1 MAATS
6 RHQLIDGLRVLQAQE
21 QGTLFKQ
28 ARLNVALCYPS
39 PYHVGMSSLGFQTI
53 YREVHAHPEATAE
66 RVFLPDDVDA
76 WRAVRAVPASI
87 ETQRPLDQF
96 DLLAFSVAYELEL
109 TGLFEL
115 LESAGFPARREAR
128 SEQMPLVVA
137 GGPLTFS
144 NPDPL
149 EPFVD
154 VLVQGE
160 GEDLVAPLLDAV
172 LAGGGK
178 RAILERL
185 AKIPGFRVPGISA
198 ESTRGF
204 VCKAADGRLPARSQ
218 IVTQNTELRG
228 MFLIEPER
236 GCSRGCH
243 YCVMRRT
250 TNGGMR
256 TVPPERVLS
265 LIPEGVKRV
274 GLVGAAVTDHPQI
287 TELLETLARDGKEV
301 GISSLRADRLTPRL
315 VNALKACGAQV
326 LTVAS
331 DGPSQRLRDLVDR
344 KHSEAQIVRAAEMA
358 KAAGFKRLKV
368 YNVVGLPTETDED
381 IDELVRFSIEL
392 SRILPVALGV
402 APFAAKRNTPLDG
415 APFAGI
421 DVVDKRL
428 ERLRRGL
435 KGRAELRP
443 TSARW
448 AWVEYVMAQCG
459 PEAGLAAYDAWKAGG
474 AFAAWKKAIAAHDLR
489 PFEARR
495 TPDGRR
501 NASAWPTVGQRSGP
515 LQVPAGGEGEHVP
528 AQLVTDW
535 GPLELKDRPR

>member
-1 MAATS
+1 VS
-6 RHQLIDGLRVLQAQE
+6 NQRHQLLDGLRGLLADEV
-21 QGTLFKQ
+21 GTLFKD
-28 ARLNVALCYPS
+28 ARLEVALCYPS
-39 PYHVGMSSLGFQTI
+39 PYHVGMSSLGFQAI

-66 RVFLPDDVDA
+66 RVFLPDDVEA
-76 WRAVRAVPASI
+76 WKKAKLVPASI
-87 ETQRPLDQF
+87 ERLKPLNQF
-96 DLLAFSVAYELEL
+96 GLLAFSVAYELEL
-109 TGLFEL
+109 PGLFEL
-115 LESAGFPARREAR
+115 LELSGFASLREAR
-128 SEQMPLVVA
+128 PDDAPLVVA

-154 VLVQGE
+154 VLIQGE
-160 GEDLVAPLLDAV
+160 AEDLIAPLLDAV

-178 RAILERL
+178 RAVLERL
-185 AKIPGFRVPGISA
+185 AHRPGFRVPGLSPEA
-198 ESTRGF
+198 TRGF
-204 VCKAADGRLPARSQ
+204 VFKATDARLPARSQ
-218 IVTQNTELRG
+218 IITPHTELRS

-243 YCVMRRT
+243 YCVLRRT

-256 TVPPERVLS
+256 TVPPERVLE
-265 LIPEGVKRV
+265 LIPPHAKRV
-274 GLVGAAVTDHPQI
+274 GLVGAAVTDHPRI
-287 TELLETLARDGKEV
+287 IELLEALVRGGKEV
-301 GISSLRADRLTPRL
+301 GVSSLRAERLTPPL
-315 VNALKACGAQV
+315 VQALRDGGATV

-344 KHSEAQIVRAAEMA
+344 KHSEVQIVRAAELA
-358 KAAGFKRLKV
+358 KAHGMKRLKI
-368 YNVVGLPTETDED
+368 YNVIGLPTETDED
-381 IDELVRFSIEL
+381 IDELVRFSLEL

-421 DVVDKRL
+421 EVVDKRL
-428 ERLRRGL
+428 ERLRKGL

-448 AWVEYVMAQCG
+448 AWVEYVLAQSG

-474 AFAAWKKAIAAHDLR
+474 AFAAWKKAFAARDVR

-495 TPDGRR
+495 APDGRR
-501 NASAWPTVGQRSGP
+501 NAVAWPTVGRRPGALDLPATESAEAAST
-515 LQVPAGGEGEHVP
+515 QVVS
-528 AQLVTDW
+528 DW
-535 GPLELKDRPR
+535 GPLDLSGSR